1 MTFADKILAFNSKLS
16 FTGKLP
22 KGIGIMNPF
31 QGKEIISITKQFY
44 RKFYNDNKTRYMI
57 LGINPG
63 RHGAGVTGLPFT
75 DTKRLTEYCG
85 ITATGMA
92 THEPSSVFVYEV
104 IKAYGGVKKF
114 YSNFYINSVCPL
126 GFTFRNDK
134 GRDVN
139 YNYYDDDKLYKS
151 VYGFIAE
158 SITKQLKFGISN
170 DVCFCMGAN
179 KNFNY
184 MSEINSNEK
193 FFKKIVPLEH
203 PRFIVQ
209 YRLKKMGEY
218 VDKYLAA
225 LSFPG

>member
-1 MTFADKILAFNSKLS
+1 
-16 FTGKLP
+16 
-22 KGIGIMNPF
+22 
-31 QGKEIISITKQFY
+31 
-44 RKFYNDNKTRYMI
+44 MI

-75 DTKRLTEYCG
+75 DTKRLSEHCG
-85 ITATGMA
+85 ITAIGMA
-92 THEPSSVFVYEV
+92 THEPSSVFVYEI

-126 GFTFRNDK
+126 GFTFKNER

-139 YNYYDDDKLYKS
+139 YNYYDNDKLYNS
-151 VYGFIAE
+151 VYDFIAE
-158 SITKQLKFGISN
+158 SITKQLKFGIST

-179 KNFNY
+179 KNFAY
-184 MSEINSNEK
+184 LSEINSNEN

-218 VDKYLAA
+218 VEKYLKILNCEAA
-225 LSFPG
+225 KGSRGKPLAKL